1 MKYFFLNFA
10 YDIFVIMYI
19 IYIREIKSHHN
30 K

>member
-10 YDIFVIMYI
+10 YDIFVMYI